1 MPLMVAIL
9 ARAIL
14 RSPLPGA
21 KLAGIAVGLIGVTV
35 IYSDRLGWSTET
47 SGLGIAA
54 VLLSVFFAS
63 LSSVVLKWRSPD
75 VDPMTLLVVPFFV
88 AGALVSGVGAA
99 VEGADPRGF
108 TAAAWGPILYLAIL
122 GSFVAFGLYFWAIQ
136 RMDVTLLSY
145 QTFIIPLL
153 ALIIGWVVLGEAV
166 SKRVAMG
173 TVLILGGITL
183 ANFNKLRPR
192 PRSSGKTPS

>member
-1 MPLMVAIL
+1 MDWRLI
-9 ARAIL
+9 
-14 RSPLPGA
+14 
-21 KLAGIAVGLIGVTV
+21 VG
-35 IYSDRLGWSTET
+35 
-47 SGLGIAA
+47 
-54 VLLSVFFAS
+54 
-63 LSSVVLKWRSPD
+63 
-75 VDPMTLLVVPFFV
+75 
-88 AGALVSGVGAA
+88 LVSGVGAA

-122 GSFVAFGLYFWAIQ
+122 GSFVAFGLYFWTIQ

-153 ALIIGWVVLGEAV
+153 ALIVGWLILGEAV